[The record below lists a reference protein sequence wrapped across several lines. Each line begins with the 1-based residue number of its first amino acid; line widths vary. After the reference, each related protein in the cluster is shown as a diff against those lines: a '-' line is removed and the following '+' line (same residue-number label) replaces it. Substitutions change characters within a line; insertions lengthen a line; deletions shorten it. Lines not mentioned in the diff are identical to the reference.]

1 MAAQTGPN
9 LASPLRSPAALTSSH
24 STAESFERNF
34 YVFHKFR
41 GATVPNFPVAGTVP
55 VGPYQLAETVERF
68 GGYVKINREDLW
80 QALVQALNVIPSEQT
95 VAQVKTLYIQ
105 FILPFLQNLRKSTQP
120 QANGTPNQASSA
132 PSAPAPA
139 PAQPTNAPPTA
150 ANSVGNG
157 TAPAPPE
164 RSVTLVPYNPL
175 KFDTEEY
182 LGGLFQNRIFL
193 ALRSNLPNEV
203 DWAFNRLLRVSKY
216 CRDDFD
222 IRCIPGLVSAINEHL
237 KRTTVALVVSY
248 LGLDPKTATQSD
260 QAMSHPPITTNPADF
275 FTLRERAHWERL
287 LQIVTVYQNFAE
299 LESATRLL
307 ILTDPCFVE
316 FIFWVLHEPFAVLQS
331 VHPNLLTQPSVDAH
345 LPVHAWS
352 VTGLNTHWNKVLR
365 LPSPFTQ
372 TELRHHCLDMVETMC
387 LAVPIERVP
396 AGLPRLLRRQLFS
409 SDRSLVVYGL
419 KCLSYALL
427 REHPQAGAVLDVE
440 VMTQFGQLL
449 LAPDMELLYLVLD
462 FLTKVADQH
471 RSVLIGLLPAL
482 GKCAAKKTLGIT
494 ANQLVVLLLSRLDE
508 QCALLFPPKAD
519 APTAPVASRPELS
532 KPTSSTA
539 TPTATAPPRS
549 LEALK
554 AWLLTNLESAPP
566 VPNPAGADK
575 PLVPH
580 FILVSE
586 IYDAYIK
593 GFGAKDSTTSGGGA
607 RSAAKPPQGDL
618 LSLNDLMLNTKG
630 VFPILQIVRHP
641 KNQQPICLH
650 IRKKQPSFLPP
661 PPIPV
666 LGQSGV
672 QTPMSPKVPPD
683 SMDSVQSPVFAEP
696 HTTTIPAMSSIE
708 CRWAGC
714 AQKFSFTTA
723 ASPSGSLPPEAVED
737 AAPLPPNPTR
747 AEAVQALWNHIIS
760 AHALPGS
767 IDQSMT
773 GAGTQL
779 PTEACQW
786 QGCSGIAWPP
796 SSGVSPQV
804 LARRILGH
812 LKTHLPDQTLASA
825 PLLPCKDSDA
835 SAESNVAAPA
845 AKYGSMANSTVYWGS
860 LDHTQATQ
868 HRQQIVVRLLLLLR
882 TLAAH
887 PESRALLSPYGS
899 RLAHLT
905 TLYPPLCR
913 DVFGVLQLMEQR

>member
-1 MAAQTGPN
+1 M
-9 LASPLRSPAALTSSH
+9 
-24 STAESFERNF
+24 
-34 YVFHKFR
+34 
-41 GATVPNFPVAGTVP
+41 P

-80 QALVQALNVIPSEQT
+80 QALVQALNVLPSEQT

-105 FILPFLQNLRKSTQP
+105 FILPFLHNLRKSTQSR
-120 QANGTPNQASSA
+120 ANGTANQVSSA
-132 PSAPAPA
+132 PPAPA
-139 PAQPTNAPPTA
+139 TPAALRVAPLQPANAPPPA
-150 ANSVGNG
+150 ADSVGNC

-164 RSVTLVPYNPL
+164 RPVTLVPYDPL

-248 LGLDPKTATQSD
+248 LGLDSKTISQSD
-260 QAMSHPPITTNPADF
+260 RAVPHPPITANPADF
-275 FTLRERAHWERL
+275 FTLQERAHWERL

-316 FIFWVLHEPFAVLQS
+316 FIFWILHEPFAVLHS
-331 VHPNLLTQPSVDAH
+331 VHPNLLTQDSADTH
-345 LPVHAWS
+345 LPFHAWS
-352 VTGLNTHWNKVLR
+352 LAGLNTQWSKVLR

-387 LAVPIERVP
+387 LAVPIERAP
-396 AGLPRLLRRQLFS
+396 ACLPRLLRRQLFS

-440 VMTQFGQLL
+440 IMTQFGQLL

-462 FLTKVADQH
+462 FLTKMADLH
-471 RSVLIGLLPAL
+471 RSVFIGLLPAL
-482 GKCAAKKTLGIT
+482 GNGTSIEKPGIT
-494 ANQLVVLLLSRLDE
+494 ADQLVVLLLSRLDE
-508 QCALLFPPKAD
+508 QCAQLFSSRAD
-519 APTAPVASRPELS
+519 APTAPMTGRPDSS

-539 TPTATAPPRS
+539 TPTTTAPARS
-549 LEALK
+549 LETLK

-566 VPNPAGADK
+566 VANPAGADK

-580 FILVSE
+580 FTLVSE

-593 GFGAKDSTTSGGGA
+593 GFGAKDATPADGSA
-607 RSAAKPPQGDL
+607 RSAAKSSQGGL
-618 LSLNDLMLNTKG
+618 LSLNDLMLNAKS

-650 IRKKQPSFLPP
+650 IRKKQPSFLLP

-666 LGQSGV
+666 LGQSGGQPSASV
-672 QTPMSPKVPPD
+672 EAPPVESPG
-683 SMDSVQSPVFAEP
+683 SAEL
-696 HTTTIPAMSSIE
+696 SIK
-708 CRWAGC
+708 CHWAGC
-714 AQKFSFTTA
+714 SQKFPFTAA
-723 ASPSGSLPPEAVED
+723 ASPRESSPSETSGD
-737 AAPLPPNPTR
+737 ASPLPSDLTR

-760 AHALPGS
+760 AHAVPS
-767 IDQSMT
+767 SDN
-773 GAGTQL
+773 QL
-779 PTEACQW
+779 TVSGGPQVPAEACQW
-786 QGCSGIAWPP
+786 QGCPGIALPP
-796 SSGVSPQV
+796 SSGITPQV

-812 LKTHLPDQTLASA
+812 LKTHLPDQSLAHE
-825 PLLPCKDSDA
+825 PLMAHKDSEG
-835 SAESNVAAPA
+835 SAEANMAAPA
-845 AKYGSMANSTVYWGS
+845 AKPNTAATPTVYWGN

-882 TLAAH
+882 TLATH
-887 PESRALLSPYGS
+887 PESRVLLSPYGS
-899 RLAHLT
+899 RLAQLT

-913 DVFGVLQLMEQR
+913 DLFGVLQLMEPRS